1 MAIIASEIQYRLSGG
16 ASNSDPNASLGGV
29 KSSTA
34 WTSTLFDDVSSA
46 EATEGSVEYRCFY
59 IHNANADAT
68 LTLIAPKVWIQANT
82 PSETTTVAVGLGSS
96 AQGGI
101 EQTVDDETTA
111 PTEISFTEPDDFA
124 GGIALGDI
132 PAGGH
137 RAVWIRR
144 TVNAGTAAIADSFTL
159 RVQGDANP

>member
-46 EATEGSVEYRCFY
+46 EATAGSVEYRCFY
-59 IHNANADAT
+59 IHNDNAT

-82 PSETTTVAVGLGSS
+82 PSATTTVAIGLGSS
-96 AQGGI
+96 AQGGT
-101 EQTVDDETTA
+101 EQTVANETTA
-111 PTEISFTEPDDFA
+111 PSAVSFSEPADFA
-124 GGIALGDI
+124 GGISLGDI

-144 TVNAGTAAIADSFTL
+144 TVNAGTAAVADSFTL
-159 RVQGDANP
+159 RVQGDTNP